1 MNPNSDDIV
10 DPIATENPDVAVE
23 AEQAQEGGEGQ
34 PTPPEKPEGEEGK
47 GPDKSD
53 GDEDKQRKSRAT
65 KRVQDALARAAQAE
79 QKLAEYESRQN
90 TPPPSERP
98 QLESFDS
105 YDEYQDALEAY
116 QLDKAEKRVLEKLN
130 SEKAQKSQVEA
141 QAEYET
147 AVADLQDDG
156 LDVQALTEKAESL
169 PPLPVQLNQFG
180 LSTKETLRLAAALI
194 QDEDLYFD
202 LSQMNAVQAAR
213 RIGQEIDKMAAKPS
227 APKVTK
233 APPPLKPVKANAAAA
248 RSEDSMSD
256 SEFLAHRR
264 KMRLKG

>member
-1 MNPNSDDIV
+1 MSFEADDIV
-10 DPIATENPDVAVE
+10 DPIATENPDVVVE
-23 AEQAQEGGEGQ
+23 TPKTADEIEQE
-34 PTPPEKPEGEEGK
+34 PKPIEGEEIEQPK
-47 GPDKSD
+47 EEPKP
-53 GDEDKQRKSRAT
+53 KNRAQERIE
-65 KRVQDALARAAQAE
+65 KLARENAE
-79 QKLAEYESRQN
+79 LRQFKLEQESRQN
-90 TPPPSERP
+90 APPPSERP

-116 QLDKAEKRVLEKLN
+116 QIDKAEKRVLEKLN

-213 RIGQEIDKMAAKPS
+213 RIGQEIDKMTTGSS
-227 APKVTK
+227 APKIPN
-233 APPPLKPVKANAAAA
+233 APKPIKPTSANAPVKRDQKTMSDDEWY
-248 RSEDSMSD
+248 RSETQS
-256 SEFLAHRR
+256 R
-264 KMRLKG
+264 KGK